1 MARSAR
7 GSPGGA
13 PELHRA
19 DRRRVGG
26 EAEDGLST
34 PVAGDRCQVSP
45 SRTRGEVRSIVIARA
60 DLGSTLSPRR
70 SARLPDV
77 STDREIG
84 AAGCVVLRVVRIG
97 YRARLEVLA
106 GGDILRFVLF
116 PGTVA

>member
-34 PVAGDRCQVSP
+34 PVAGKRGQVLRSRTGGSP
-45 SRTRGEVRSIVIARA
+45 S
-60 DLGSTLSPRR
+60 DLDDL
-70 SARLPDV
+70 V
-77 STDREIG
+77 
-84 AAGCVVLRVVRIG
+84 
-97 YRARLEVLA
+97 A
-106 GGDILRFVLF
+106 GGKV
-116 PGTVA
+116 GM